1 MAELVPGT
9 LEMLILSTLLRG
21 RMHGYGIA
29 QRIHNASDDVRRVEE
44 GSLYPALQRL
54 LRKGWVTATWG
65 TTGLNRRARFYTLT
79 RDGRK
84 QLGSEMEEFR
94 AMTRAIER
102 VLEPEGSTV
111 PELWRRIDAWLRR
124 RSLDRDLDEEL
135 RFHIDMKTREL
146 GDRTAATHALGGALL
161 VR

>member
-29 QRIHNASDDVRRVEE
+29 QRIHNASDDVLRIEE

-65 TTGLNRRARFYTLT
+65 TTGLHRRARFYTLT

-102 VLEPEGSTV
+102 VLEPEG
-111 PELWRRIDAWLRR
+111 
-124 RSLDRDLDEEL
+124 
-135 RFHIDMKTREL
+135 
-146 GDRTAATHALGGALL
+146 
-161 VR
+161 